1 MGDENEDDD
10 LTQEEKELA
19 AAMEAQDA
27 DEKQPDPKTK
37 KAPKED
43 EEDGDDEEADSA
55 AAKTKKPAA
64 NDDEED
70 PEIDLGGDIGKVKR
84 SVLRELQSKGTDYSQ
99 KMEALAA
106 QQKELEHLQE
116 LSQFLAKN
124 PKKLAKVLELLEE
137 NEEAQQTG
145 TKKEKKEA
153 VEDTKDAIED
163 ILEQMDET
171 DPGAAVLKAIYKN
184 LSMLTKKI
192 SGFEEREQQLNQS
205 QQQQNYQAAVNEGRQ
220 ILGKTLE
227 DEFKATGFE
236 TEEEKTLWRNLVLSD
251 MRNNPKASYATKED
265 FEKGIKASCAKATKS
280 VKALS
285 EQALKRFL
293 EKKKSGSSTP
303 PEDDAGETA
312 AKKKTKNKELN
323 SQTLQESIEAALAE
337 EEAQN
342 AS

>member
-1 MGDENEDDD
+1 MNGENEDDD
-10 LTQEEKELA
+10 LTQEEKDLK
-19 AAMEAQDA
+19 AAMEAG
-27 DEKQPDPKTK
+27 DEDEQQPEVKTK
-37 KAPKED
+37 TAKQDDED
-43 EEDGDDEEADSA
+43 EDGEEADGA

-84 SVLRELQSKGTDYSQ
+84 SVLRELQSKGSDYSQ
-99 KMEALAA
+99 KMEAIAA

-116 LSQFLAKN
+116 LSQFLAKH

-205 QQQQNYQAAVNEGRQ
+205 QQQQNYQNAVNEGRQ
-220 ILGKTLE
+220 ILSKTIE

-303 PEDDAGETA
+303 PEDDAGESA
-312 AKKKTKNKELN
+312 AKKKQKPKELN
-323 SQTLQESIEAALAE
+323 SQTLQESLEAALAE
-337 EEAQN
+337 EEANN